1 MEAEDLIEDKI
12 IDPVIML
19 DKQGRPW
26 NSNLAERGDN
36 TESSA
41 KNNNNNNGK

>member
-12 IDPVIML
+12 QL

-26 NSNLAERGDN
+26 NSNSAERGDN
-36 TESSA
+36 AESSA
-41 KNNNNNNGK
+41 ILSSG